1 MADELP
7 DADTLRILILTDT
20 HVGFNEKD
28 KVRGKDSLET
38 LEEALQIGKNGRAD
52 LILHGGDLFH
62 ENKPSRGCLFR
73 TMNLLKQYTMGSGEV
88 AFEVVSDPAC
98 FGTGQVNYKDPNLNI
113 ECPFFMIHGNHDD
126 PGGESNLCAANILE
140 VGGLCNYFGR
150 HEDLEDIVIRP
161 ILLVKGKTRV
171 AIYGLGNI
179 RDERLHR
186 AFQAKKVRFETPVDT
201 EKWFHVMILHQNRHK
216 GNKGAVPSKAC
227 IHEEMLP
234 SFLDLVIW
242 GHEHDC
248 QVKPQESLR
257 GEFYVMQPGS
267 SVATSLSPQEA
278 GLKHVALIDVKEGVF
293 RCNPVPLWTVRP
305 LVMRDIVLSE
315 TGLLKTD
322 TQAIWNAL
330 SGEVDSMIAQGEE
343 EIQRRKKELEARE
356 KFGPKKLEVPEL
368 PLVRLRVEH
377 SGFDTISGATFGN
390 QFVGRVANP
399 DEVLLFHRRAGGGA
413 VGSRKVQGLGDILEI
428 EENTMPGDDGVKI
441 QDIIYK
447 YIEGEQN
454 LQVLPEPDLNDAV
467 QSFVHRSEPCAIER
481 FVKQAVEST
490 NQAVLKESRAVGEE
504 EIRVQIQDRAET
516 LRQQRL
522 AAAAAQGSLSGPPTE
537 RADSLAK
544 RELDLLEEPR
554 APAASMAEA
563 IPPTAFQAEEVEAP
577 RRGRGARG
585 GRGSRGGRGR
595 GSKRSQDDF
604 DLAPTPAKQPRIAR
618 GDARVAASQASPQAS
633 QAPPAPPAQP
643 CAPTAAQASTATV
656 PPAAATPF
664 LPRRAGAVPDA
675 AESFLAPSQH
685 MSQAQLQPP
694 PKRQWALK
702 KGS

>member
-7 DADTLRILILTDT
+7 DADTLRILVLTDT
-20 HVGFNEKD
+20 HVGYSEKD
-28 KVRGKDSLET
+28 KVRGKDAMDS
-38 LEEALQIGKNGRAD
+38 LEEALQVGKSSKAD

-62 ENKPSRGCLFR
+62 DNKPSRGCLYR
-73 TMNLLKQYTMGSGEV
+73 TMDLLRQYTMGSGEV
-88 AFEVVSDPAC
+88 AFEVVSDPAVS
-98 FGTGQVNYKDPNLNI
+98 FARGMVNYQDPNLNV

-126 PGGESNLCAANILE
+126 PGGESNLCAANLLE
-140 VGGLCNYFGR
+140 VAGLCNYFGR

-161 ILLVKGKTRV
+161 LLLSKGRSQV

-186 AFQAKKVRFETPVDT
+186 AFQARKVRFETPVDPD
-201 EKWFHVMILHQNRHK
+201 KWFHVMILHQNRHK
-216 GNKGAVPSKAC
+216 GNRHGVPSKAC

-257 GEFYVMQPGS
+257 GEFYVIQPGS
-267 SVATSLSPQEA
+267 SVATSLTPGEA
-278 GLKHVALIDVKEGVF
+278 GLKHIALIDLKQGVF

-330 SGEVDSMIAQGEE
+330 TSEVDSMITQGEE
-343 EIQRRKKELEARE
+343 EVQRRAKELEARG
-356 KFGPKKLEVPEL
+356 KFGPRKLEVPKL

-377 SGFDTISGATFGN
+377 SGFDTISASTFGN

-399 DEVLLFHRRAGGGA
+399 DEVLLFHRKAGGGA
-413 VGSRKVQGLGDILEI
+413 VGSRKVQGLGDVLEI
-428 EENTMPGDDGVKI
+428 EENLVPGDDGVKI

-447 YIEGEQN
+447 YIDGEQN

-467 QSFVHRSEPCAIER
+467 QSFVHRAEPCAIER
-481 FVKQAVEST
+481 FVKEVVEST

-522 AAAAAQGSLSGPPTE
+522 AAAQGPGAASLSGPPTD
-537 RADSLAK
+537 RAISQTK
-544 RELDLLEEPR
+544 PELGTGLLDEPGGLEEP
-554 APAASMAEA
+554 APTAAPFGEAEA
-563 IPPTAFQAEEVEAP
+563 S
-577 RRGRGARG
+577 RGRGRG
-585 GRGSRGGRGR
+585 GRGSRGGGRGGRGR
-595 GSKRSQDDF
+595 GNKRSADDF
-604 DLAPTPAKQPRIAR
+604 DDPAPKQAR
-618 GDARVAASQASPQAS
+618 NSRAPSDSQRSVAAG
-633 QAPPAPPAQP
+633 
-643 CAPTAAQASTATV
+643 AAAA
-656 PPAAATPF
+656 PAAAAPAAASPTPF
-664 LPRRAGAVPDA
+664 LPRRAAPGVPERTDSLF
-675 AESFLAPSQH
+675 EE
-685 MSQAQLQPP
+685 SQASQRSA

-702 KGS
+702 MSS

>member
-98 FGTGQVNYKDPNLNI
+98 FGTGQVNYKDPNLNV

-150 HEDLEDIVIRP
+150 HEDLEDIIIRP

-343 EIQRRKKELEARE
+343 EIQRRKKELEARG

-413 VGSRKVQGLGDILEI
+413 TGSRKVQGLGDILEI

-467 QSFVHRSEPCAIER
+467 PHPVHSADSQ
-481 FVKQAVEST
+481 VKMHRVLRRPSPEACS
-490 NQAVLKESRAVGEE
+490 AVLRHVSEMC
-504 EIRVQIQDRAET
+504 
-516 LRQQRL
+516 L
-522 AAAAAQGSLSGPPTE
+522 
-537 RADSLAK
+537 
-544 RELDLLEEPR
+544 
-554 APAASMAEA
+554 
-563 IPPTAFQAEEVEAP
+563 
-577 RRGRGARG
+577 
-585 GRGSRGGRGR
+585 
-595 GSKRSQDDF
+595 
-604 DLAPTPAKQPRIAR
+604 
-618 GDARVAASQASPQAS
+618 
-633 QAPPAPPAQP
+633 
-643 CAPTAAQASTATV
+643 C
-656 PPAAATPF
+656 
-664 LPRRAGAVPDA
+664 
-675 AESFLAPSQH
+675 
-685 MSQAQLQPP
+685 
-694 PKRQWALK
+694 
-702 KGS
+702 